1 MTQPISLRIEF
12 TGENRTVVSNKN
24 PASPKT
30 FYILG
35 AYAELPGKK
44 YPQAIE
50 LFCGNPADIKPA
62 GVFMVPL
69 VASVKDNR
77 PFFEL
82 DLSAAVPAQKTA
94 AAA

>member
-1 MTQPISLRIEF
+1 MSQPISLRVEF

-30 FYILG
+30 FFILG

-50 LFCGNPADIKPA
+50 LFCGDPLHIKPA

-69 VASVKDNR
+69 IATVKDNR

-82 DLSAAVPAQKTA
+82 DLSAATPVQKATA
-94 AAA
+94 

>member
-1 MTQPISLRIEF
+1 MTQPISLRVEF

-50 LFCGNPADIKPA
+50 IFCADPAHIKGA
-62 GVFMVPL
+62 GVYMVPL

-77 PFFEL
+77 PTFVL
-82 DLSAAVPAQKTA
+82 DLSAATVAQKA
-94 AAA
+94 VA

>member
-1 MTQPISLRIEF
+1 MTQSISLKIEF
-12 TGENRTVVSNKN
+12 TGENRTVISNKN

-30 FYILG
+30 FFILG

-50 LFCGNPADIKPA
+50 IFCGKAEDIKPA
-62 GVFMVPL
+62 GVYMVPL

-77 PFFEL
+77 PSFEL
-82 DLSAAVPAQKTA
+82 DISAAVPAQKVA
-94 AAA
+94 A